1 MITYD
6 TYKYIDKTTT
16 TFRSIEHRMTGEN
29 LMV

>member
-6 TYKYIDKTTT
+6 TYIDKTTT